1 MLINLL
7 RASRILVFVMGL
19 LLPGAGLLAQTVVS
33 GTVSDPDGNPL
44 AGAGVVI
51 KGTHSGTTADANGAW
66 SLTVPD
72 RSAVLEFS
80 YLGMATQ
87 EIPLSGQRI
96 INVILREDAD
106 FLNEVV
112 VVGYGTQKK
121 VHMTGSV
128 VAMSATEL
136 KKSTVS
142 NVSQS
147 LVGKLP
153 GLITQQ
159 SLGQPGSDQV
169 SILVRGY
176 SEISRL
182 VSVHQS
188 PRILLLQRCRNRAG
202 ARGRSR
208 A

>member
-1 MLINLL
+1 MRINLL

-169 SILVRGY
+169 SILVR
-176 SEISRL
+176 
-182 VSVHQS
+182 
-188 PRILLLQRCRNRAG
+188 
-202 ARGRSR
+202 
-208 A
+208 